1 MGDAMGI
8 KAPVEEGEGDGQVTS
23 GGLVGGQNSQKNG
36 QKNGQNNGKNG
47 ENEDDEDNMDVNVNY
62 KDGSSF
68 AKAMKGKQNEAQS
81 QFAKSKTMTEQREYL
96 PVFAVKEELLNI
108 IRENQITVIVGETG
122 SGQYYT

>member
-1 MGDAMGI
+1 M
-8 KAPVEEGEGDGQVTS
+8 
-23 GGLVGGQNSQKNG
+23 
-36 QKNGQNNGKNG
+36 
-47 ENEDDEDNMDVNVNY
+47 DDNVNY

-122 SGQYYT
+122 SGQYQYHT